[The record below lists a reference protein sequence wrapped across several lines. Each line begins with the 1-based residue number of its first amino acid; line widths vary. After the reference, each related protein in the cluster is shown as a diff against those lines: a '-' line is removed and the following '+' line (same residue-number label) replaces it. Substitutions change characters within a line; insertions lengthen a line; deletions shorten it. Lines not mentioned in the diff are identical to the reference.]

1 MTNDVQPK
9 SAIPSPGCMALFLSI
24 FFLVQLP
31 ACSWLKPGKD
41 PRLAVLQQEL
51 DRIAK
56 SNSATQ
62 QKVEEIHNRV
72 FVLQAKADNLEA
84 TLDELLGR
92 LVPKSQVA
100 EPPVEALEASAPNGE
115 DVEPPETGVEVEIE
129 PAPLPPES
137 EYETAYEAYAK
148 HHFDKAMTLFR
159 EFLQHYPEHD
169 LADNARYWI
178 GEIYYDMNDYP
189 NAILAFKEVVTRYPE
204 RTKAPDA
211 LLKAGYSYVALDDPV
226 TARIYFVRVIKN
238 YPFSEAEAK
247 ARAKL
252 KELEKWDRPSSSGS
266 P

>member
-9 SAIPSPGCMALFLSI
+9 SAIPSPACMALFLSI

-31 ACSWLKPGKD
+31 ACSWFKPGKD
-41 PRLAVLQQEL
+41 PRVAVLQQEL

-62 QKVEEIHNRV
+62 QKVEEIYNHV
-72 FVLQAKADNLEA
+72 FVLQAKADTLEA
-84 TLDELLGR
+84 TLDELVGR
-92 LVPKSQVA
+92 PVPKSQIT
-100 EPPVEALEASAPNGE
+100 EPPVEALEAPAPNG
-115 DVEPPETGVEVEIE
+115 DVEPPETRVEIE
-129 PAPLPPES
+129 PAPLSPES
-137 EYETAYEAYAK
+137 EYEPAYEAYTK
-148 HHFDKAMTLFR
+148 QHFDKAMTLFR
-159 EFLQHYPEHD
+159 KFLQHYPEHD

-178 GEIYYDMNDYP
+178 GEIYYDTNDYP

-204 RTKAPDA
+204 RSKAPDA

-226 TARIYFVRVIKN
+226 TARIYFVKVIKD

-252 KELEKWDRPSSSGS
+252 KELEKWNRPSSSGS
-266 P
+266 L

>member
-41 PRLAVLQQEL
+41 PRVAVLQQEL

-56 SNSATQ
+56 SNFATQ

-72 FVLQAKADNLEA
+72 FVLQAKADTLEA
-84 TLDELLGR
+84 TLDELVGR
-92 LVPKSQVA
+92 PAPKSQIT
-100 EPPVEALEASAPNGE
+100 EPLVKTLEAPVPNGE
-115 DVEPPETGVEVEIE
+115 VEPPETRVEIE
-129 PAPLPPES
+129 SAPLSPES
-137 EYETAYEAYAK
+137 EYETAYEAYTK

-159 EFLQHYPEHD
+159 KFLQHYSEHD

-204 RTKAPDA
+204 RSKAPDA

-226 TARIYFVRVIKN
+226 TACIYFVKVIKD

-252 KELEKWDRPSSSGS
+252 KELEKWNRPSSSGS